1 MMDERASDEVID
13 AIAHIEMHRQEME
26 KEAGLATACNESL
39 RKLHE
44 LLKEEQDLLQKHG
57 PGTLHAL
64 NVEVV
69 SNEIRKVK
77 KMMGNAGQSSASRS
91 PQADNRRAPQADKR
105 HVPQRNGPRTPAKN
119 KGRRTM
125 GRRGEG

>member
-1 MMDERASDEVID
+1 MMDERASDEVTD

-39 RKLHE
+39 RKLNE
-44 LLKEEQDLLQKHG
+44 LLKEEQELLQRHG
-57 PGTLHAL
+57 SGTLHAL

-69 SNEIRKVK
+69 TNEIRKVK
-77 KMMGNAGQSSASRS
+77 NMMGGSGHAPASRK
-91 PQADNRRAPQADKR
+91 PQSEQRRQ
-105 HVPQRNGPRTPAKN
+105 PQRSGPRTPDKK

>member
-1 MMDERASDEVID
+1 MMDERASDEVTD

-26 KEAGLATACNESL
+26 KEAGLATACNDAL

-44 LLKEEQDLLQKHG
+44 LLKEEQEALQRNG

-64 NVEVV
+64 NVEVI
-69 SNEIRKVK
+69 SNKIRDVK
-77 KMMGNAGQSSASRS
+77 KMMGNSGQSSS
-91 PQADNRRAPQADKR
+91 PRQPQGEKR
-105 HVPQRNGPRTPAKN
+105 GGPQQQPQRNGPRQPAKN

-125 GRRGEG
+125 GRRGPG

>member
-1 MMDERASDEVID
+1 MTDERASDEVTD

-26 KEAGLATACNESL
+26 KEVGLAAACNESL

-44 LLKEEQDLLQKHG
+44 ILKQEQEALQRHG
-57 PGTLHAL
+57 PGTLHPL
-64 NVEVV
+64 NIEAVA
-69 SNEIRKVK
+69 SEIRKVK
-77 KMMGNAGQSSASRS
+77 KMMGNTSQAPASRT
-91 PQADNRRAPQADKR
+91 PQADKR
-105 HVPQRNGPRTPAKN
+105 RAQVRNGPRTPDKK

>member
-1 MMDERASDEVID
+1 MMDERASDEVTD

-26 KEAGLATACNESL
+26 KEAGLATACNEAL
-39 RKLHE
+39 RKLHD
-44 LLKEEQDLLQKHG
+44 LLKEEQEALQRNG

-77 KMMGNAGQSSASRS
+77 KMMGNSGQSPVS
-91 PQADNRRAPQADKR
+91 RAPQADKR
-105 HVPQRNGPRTPAKN
+105 RVPQRNGPRTPDKK